1 MRKHAKKEGF
11 PTPNFY
17 KCNTIEE
24 AVGYYKMHGC
34 KMIIKPLKVKG
45 IQLNVIQPDIETNYA
60 YFPVIIHE
68 KEFGSTR
75 NEVAKALINNG
86 FIPRKSF
93 YLLTN
98 TFECYHGKYDVN
110 DTPVALHISKH
121 VLTLPLYPDL
131 PLDIVD
137 RICDVIGGCCK

>member
-1 MRKHAKKEGF
+1 MENICWDTCQTHKKREMV
-11 PTPNFY
+11 TEQ
-17 KCNTIEE
+17 T
-24 AVGYYKMHGC
+24 
-34 KMIIKPLKVKG
+34 L
-45 IQLNVIQPDIETNYA
+45 IQ
-60 YFPVIIHE
+60 E

-75 NEVAKALINNG
+75 NEVAKALISNG
-86 FIPRKSF
+86 FIPRKFF

-110 DTPVALHISKH
+110 DTPVALHISKR